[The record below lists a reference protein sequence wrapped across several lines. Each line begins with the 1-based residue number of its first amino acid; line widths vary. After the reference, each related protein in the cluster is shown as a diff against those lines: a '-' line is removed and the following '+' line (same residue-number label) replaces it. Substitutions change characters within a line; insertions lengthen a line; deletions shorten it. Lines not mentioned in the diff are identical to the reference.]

1 MDLMIFD
8 GRFRNEHP
16 GRYVISEPLCWRR
29 LTLTPSHLACVVT
42 DEVVCR
48 LARLHGSKLLHVAV
62 DGARLL
68 GPSSVSTLAYNSPQ
82 LQGFTATACQGIS
95 LASIRFLCKSCPNL
109 EILRVAGCGSEVG

>member
-1 MDLMIFD
+1 
-8 GRFRNEHP
+8 
-16 GRYVISEPLCWRR
+16 
-29 LTLTPSHLACVVT
+29 
-42 DEVVCR
+42 
-48 LARLHGSKLLHVAV
+48 LHVAV